1 MNPAE
6 RMRAVSRHAL
16 DEHVLAVEAAD
27 ALAGFAAE
35 PAGLVVACRRLLAHH
50 PASGPLWWVC
60 ARVLAA
66 PDPSTS
72 CAESARLLDADRT
85 AERLAATLPIV
96 DDPAVVA
103 VLGWPDAVDRAVDER
118 ADLHVVAV
126 RTDVV
131 QPAAALRARR
141 TDRTI
146 RVVDAFD
153 LETLAVE
160 RLLVPALAIGPGLA
174 LVPGG
179 AAGVLTGGARAA
191 ELWLVGGVG
200 RVLPARLFDA
210 ARRAVEDDAASRD
223 TTEVVALERFDRA
236 VGPRGLER
244 VDELAARADCPV
256 VPELLRPL

>member
-6 RMRAVSRHAL
+6 RMRAVSRHAA

-27 ALAGFAAE
+27 ALAGFAAD

-66 PDPSTS
+66 ADPRAS
-72 CAESARLLDADRT
+72 CAEAAHLLDADRT
-85 AERLAATLPIV
+85 AERLAATLPLV

-103 VLGWPDAVDRAVDER
+103 VLGWPDAVDRAVAER
-118 ADLHVVAV
+118 GDLPVVAL
-126 RTDVV
+126 RTEAV
-131 QPAAALRARR
+131 QPAAALRGRR

-146 RVVDAFD
+146 RVLDAF
-153 LETLAVE
+153 ELAGREVA

-179 AAGVLTGGARAA
+179 SAEVLSEGAAAS

-210 ARRAVEDDAASRD
+210 ARRAVDADPSVGGAV
-223 TTEVVALERFDRA
+223 EVVALERFDRA

-244 VDELAARADCPV
+244 VDELAARPDCPV
-256 VPELLRPL
+256 VPELLRAL